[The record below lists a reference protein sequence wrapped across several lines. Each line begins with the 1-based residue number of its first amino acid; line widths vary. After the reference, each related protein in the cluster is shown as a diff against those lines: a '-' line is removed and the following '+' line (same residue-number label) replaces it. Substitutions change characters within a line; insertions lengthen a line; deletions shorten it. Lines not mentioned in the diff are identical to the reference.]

1 MRSGMY
7 VYLSASTFDITA
19 RAIRAATKS
28 RGSYNG
34 RAQIVANL
42 QTMPTT
48 TAQRTDLPDIAFD
61 DGDSRSAGADVLPVT
76 ARGAD
81 KDRR

>member
-1 MRSGMY
+1 MY
-7 VYLSASTFDITA
+7 VYLSASAFDITA

-34 RAQIVANL
+34 RAKIVANL

-48 TAQRTDLPDIAFD
+48 PAQRTDLPDIAFD
-61 DGDSRSAGADVLPVT
+61 AGDCRATSADVESVT
-76 ARGAD
+76 AYDAVV
-81 KDRR
+81 DRR

>member
-1 MRSGMY
+1 MY
-7 VYLSASTFDITA
+7 VYLSASAFDITA
-19 RAIRAATKS
+19 RAIQAATKS

-48 TAQRTDLPDIAFD
+48 PAQRTDFPDLAFHA
-61 DGDSRSAGADVLPVT
+61 GDCRATSADVMPVI
-76 ARGAD
+76 AHDAAA
-81 KDRR
+81 DRR

>member
-1 MRSGMY
+1 MY

-19 RAIRAATKS
+19 RNIRAATKS
-28 RGSYNG
+28 RGSYND

-48 TAQRTDLPDIAFD
+48 PAQRTDLPEIAFD
-61 DGDSRSAGADVLPVT
+61 DGGSRSAGADVLPVT
-76 ARGAD
+76 IRVDD
-81 KDRR
+81 KDRP

>member
-1 MRSGMY
+1 MFTFPA
-7 VYLSASTFDITA
+7 SAFDITT
-19 RAIRAATKS
+19 REIQAATKS

-48 TAQRTDLPDIAFD
+48 PTQRTDLPDLAFD
-61 DGDSRSAGADVLPVT
+61 AGNRRATRADVLRVS

-81 KDRR
+81 KDHQ